1 MTRTWSF
8 IRDGTSVDTGSE
20 PRRWSSGGL
29 GKTPGLGLPKLS
41 KLGVRENR
49 RASMGTST
57 GGEIRSGDGGCKR
70 REKTHECSSLSSPA
84 CASSTGRGNVACRS
98 CIAVECRPGSGPL
111 RRRKQIE
118 LGRRTWREIW
128 VGEGLRKRESHGVGG

>member
-57 GGEIRSGDGGCKR
+57 GGGRLGAG
-70 REKTHECSSLSSPA
+70 
-84 CASSTGRGNVACRS
+84 TGVAN
-98 CIAVECRPGSGPL
+98 
-111 RRRKQIE
+111 
-118 LGRRTWREIW
+118 
-128 VGEGLRKRESHGVGG
+128 EGRKRTNAAVCRLRLVPVVPAEGM